1 MGLPHWGDNTF
12 IGMISAEGE
21 RACDWGRW
29 WRVGKMGSVRGLV
42 THVGGGTHQ
51 AKMRSAPDG
60 KWERLEGTWQELVER
75 LNGVVCNLRM
85 TVQEGVYTMR
95 SGVSRGH
102 ILWRLGSEPRQ
113 CWKPRGASKHG
124 PNQFFSCLGYL
135 GWESFL
141 HLLLW

>member
-51 AKMRSAPDG
+51 AKMRSAG
-60 KWERLEGTWQELVER
+60 WEVGAAGGDVA
-75 LNGVVCNLRM
+75 
-85 TVQEGVYTMR
+85 
-95 SGVSRGH
+95 
-102 ILWRLGSEPRQ
+102 
-113 CWKPRGASKHG
+113 GAS
-124 PNQFFSCLGYL
+124 
-135 GWESFL
+135 
-141 HLLLW
+141 

>member
-1 MGLPHWGDNTF
+1 
-12 IGMISAEGE
+12 
-21 RACDWGRW
+21 
-29 WRVGKMGSVRGLV
+29 MGSVRGLV

-95 SGVSRGH
+95 NGVSRGY
-102 ILWRLGSEPRQ
+102 ICVETGKKRAEAMVSINSFRACGTENTRGIWGGSESVDFYIYYSGSI
-113 CWKPRGASKHG
+113 K
-124 PNQFFSCLGYL
+124 
-135 GWESFL
+135 
-141 HLLLW
+141 